1 MISKT
6 TIQEDRERVMLMD
19 QLYIEDVDENGV
31 QGRHRK
37 EHTRHGV
44 YTDLWQGW
52 LRKQK
57 SEIIARALT
66 KD

>member
-1 MISKT
+1 MEKT
-6 TIQEDRERVMLMD
+6 TIQEDRERVMILD
-19 QLYIEDVDENGV
+19 QLYIEE
-31 QGRHRK
+31 GRHHK
-37 EHTRHGV
+37 DHPHHGV